1 MFKYTGTATDSLGN
15 AIVGALVS
23 AKTPNVTSPLPPIYS
38 DNGDGTTTK
47 IANPLVIGKN
57 GEFTFLADVQNLTVS
72 VNGYPNAI
80 INMGVSSFSPSS
92 TASTGA
98 RYNSQSFTSNA
109 GWTAPAGVFF
119 AKITCVGAGGG
130 GQAGKTSSLTTGTAG
145 KGGGAG
151 ATVTRLVPVVPGVT
165 YAIVIGQ
172 GGTGGVPSLGLGTD
186 GGNTSFGSLVT
197 AYGGK
202 ANGIGG
208 LGTTLGYGGGSELL
222 VVENTYARLFYGDG
236 GIAAGG
242 DGGAGGNNSGGLSG
256 SKGIQMETYLGGFP
270 GIGDSGFGIGG
281 GGGGG
286 GSTPY
291 GNGGNGGAGNG
302 SGAGGNGLPPAI
314 GYGGGGGAGGSGS
327 TLGGS
332 GGAGANGYC
341 IVEWTS

>member
-1 MFKYTGTATDSLGN
+1 MFKYIGTATDSLGN

-23 AKTPNVTSPLPPIYS
+23 AQTPNVISPLPPIYS

-57 GEFTFLADVQNLTVS
+57 GGFTFLSDVQNLTVS

-80 INMGVSSFSPSS
+80 INIGVSSFSPSS

-98 RYNSQSFTSNA
+98 RYNSQTFTSNA
-109 GWTAPAGVFF
+109 GWTAPSGVYF

-130 GQAGKTSSLTTGTAG
+130 GQAGKTGTLSTDSGG

-151 ATVTRLVPVVPGVT
+151 ATVVRLIPIVPGIT
-165 YAIVIGQ
+165 YSIIIGQ
-172 GGTGGVPSLGLGTD
+172 AGTGGVPSLGFGTD
-186 GGNTSFGSLVT
+186 GGNTTFGSLVT

-202 ANGIGG
+202 ANGNGG

-222 VVENTYARLFYGDG
+222 VVANTYARLFYGDG
-236 GIAAGG
+236 GVAAGG
-242 DGGAGGNNSGGLSG
+242 NGGTGGDAFTSTSATN
-256 SKGIQMETYLGGFP
+256 GIQMETFLGGTGS
-270 GIGDSGFGIGG
+270 GIYGGGGGGSSVYGSGGNGGSSIGQSGSSPTLGYGG

-286 GSTPY
+286 AASSSL
-291 GNGGNGGAGNG
+291 A
-302 SGAGGNGLPPAI
+302 
-314 GYGGGGGAGGSGS
+314 
-327 TLGGS
+327 GS
-332 GGAGANGYC
+332 GGTGANGYC